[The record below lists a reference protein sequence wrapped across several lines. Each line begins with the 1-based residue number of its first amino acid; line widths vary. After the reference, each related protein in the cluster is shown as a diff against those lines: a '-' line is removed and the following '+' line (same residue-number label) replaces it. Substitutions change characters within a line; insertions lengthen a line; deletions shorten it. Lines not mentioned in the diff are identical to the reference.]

1 MANNDIVKLR
11 EVTGAGVMECKKA
24 LDDANGDFDKAIAL
38 INERGLVK
46 AEKKAGRT
54 AGAGML
60 KAYVHNNRVGVL
72 LQIHAETDFVL
83 RSEPF
88 QALAHDVAI
97 HIAAMN
103 PETVEALL
111 AQPFVKNE
119 SITVVDLIKGT
130 TAKVGENIK
139 VEKFCRY
146 EI

>member
-1 MANNDIVKLR
+1 MGNDIKKLR

-24 LDDANGDFDKAIAL
+24 FDDAKGDFDKAIAL

-46 AEKKAGRT
+46 AEKKASRT

-88 QALAHDVAI
+88 QELAHDIAMHIVA
-97 HIAAMN
+97 MS
-103 PETVEALL
+103 PESVEALL

-119 SITVVDLIKGT
+119 SVNIADLIKGV

-139 VEKFCRY
+139 VERFCRY

>member
-1 MANNDIVKLR
+1 MSNDIVKLR
-11 EVTGAGVMECKKA
+11 EVTGAGVMDCKRA
-24 LDDANGDFDKAIAL
+24 LDDAKGDFDKAVSL
-38 INERGLVK
+38 INERGLLK
-46 AEKKAGRT
+46 AEKKASRT
-54 AGAGML
+54 AGAGLL
-60 KAYVHNNRVGVL
+60 KSYIHNGRVGVL

-88 QALAHDVAI
+88 QALAHEVAM
-97 HIAAMN
+97 HIVAMN

-119 SITVVDLIKGT
+119 SITVSDLIKGV

-139 VEKFCRY
+139 IEKFCRY